1 MIEKE
6 FLAFLE
12 GERKRVRAIGTIQ
25 DQLAVERIYL
35 RYLADFGKR
44 INPVTMQDYVDM
56 ILADEGVDKA
66 SLNKVFGRMKYKRA
80 KIIKRI
86 QDECPGFFGQV
97 AIGEALGLSKT
108 VISQALDCDI

>member
-12 GERKRVRAIGTIQ
+12 GERNRVRAIGTIQ
-25 DQLAVERIYL
+25 DQVSIERIYI
-35 RYLADFGKR
+35 RYLADFGSR
-44 INPVTMQDYVDM
+44 INPVTMQDYVDL

-66 SLNKVFGRMKYKRA
+66 SLNKVFGRMRMKRA
-80 KIIKRI
+80 RIIKRI
-86 QDECPGFFGQV
+86 RDEAPGFFGQG
-97 AIGEALGLSKT
+97 AIGDALGLSRT